1 MPNQQNIIYTFS
13 LTEYVLKFY
22 GMCAKRNSSWFILIL
37 HSYSRGKMTSRV
49 ISKLIICSL
58 GWKFFSFE
66 EICCNVVLT
75 VVLLNPSLVLGMKV
89 FAFLCCTR
97 ERNMANHSFG
107 CTCTCL
113 LSFPLSYGDVSG
125 LCFGGDSFFFPNGPR
140 IWKHLHYTKKD
151 ISLFY
156 LSSPLWWLRYFS
168 LSKIKLKK
176 SPCSSGSILDLTHI
190 QGTDIRCHTEFLPCV
205 EILLLV
211 TPFEG
216 IVSVSPI
223 KWMSAQGGG
232 SPSPKLGPG
241 ESWARKKYSVNVDW
255 LNSRP
260 IYILFSTL
268 FLYLYFIHVYHRFSR
283 VKHAL
288 HTLGGRKTERRQR
301 RREEEERFY
310 LCTLAPTLPCGYTR
324 PSFILMWG

>member
-22 GMCAKRNSSWFILIL
+22 GMCAKWNSSWFILIL

-75 VVLLNPSLVLGMKV
+75 VVLLDPSLVLGMKV

-125 LCFGGDSFFFPNGPR
+125 LCFGGDSFFSQMVLGFENIYIIQR
-140 IWKHLHYTKKD
+140 KIFLYSTSRLHSDDWDT
-151 ISLFY
+151 SLFQ
-156 LSSPLWWLRYFS
+156 
-168 LSKIKLKK
+168 K
-176 SPCSSGSILDLTHI
+176 S
-190 QGTDIRCHTEFLPCV
+190 
-205 EILLLV
+205 
-211 TPFEG
+211 
-216 IVSVSPI
+216 
-223 KWMSAQGGG
+223 
-232 SPSPKLGPG
+232 
-241 ESWARKKYSVNVDW
+241 N
-255 LNSRP
+255 
-260 IYILFSTL
+260 
-268 FLYLYFIHVYHRFSR
+268 
-283 VKHAL
+283 
-288 HTLGGRKTERRQR
+288 
-301 RREEEERFY
+301 
-310 LCTLAPTLPCGYTR
+310 
-324 PSFILMWG
+324 